1 MNKKLSDHISVG
13 SDKEPTKKISN
24 KRLGNKGSTQSGDD
38 SNVSKKISNIHR
50 Q

>member
-1 MNKKLSDHISVG
+1 MNKKLSDHISIG
-13 SDKEPTKKISN
+13 SDKETTKKNSN
-24 KRLGNKGSTQSGDD
+24 KRIGNKGSTQSGDA

>member
-13 SDKEPTKKISN
+13 SDKETTKKNN
-24 KRLGNKGSTQSGDD
+24 KRINPKGSTQSDE
-38 SNVSKKISNIHR
+38 SNIGKKISNIHR